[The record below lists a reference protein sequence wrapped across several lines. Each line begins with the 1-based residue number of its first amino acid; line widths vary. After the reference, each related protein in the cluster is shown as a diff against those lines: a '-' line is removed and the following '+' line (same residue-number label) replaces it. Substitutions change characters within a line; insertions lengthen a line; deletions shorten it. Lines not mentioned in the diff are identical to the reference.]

1 MKLFYIYIY
10 IMVNEYKEYI
20 IRYNGVIPTK
30 ILSVSSG

>member
-1 MKLFYIYIY
+1 MKLFIKYIY

-30 ILSVSSG
+30 ILSVAQG